1 MTSASA
7 AAATKAEGARAP
19 GRASGADDEAVV
31 SILTP
36 ESVPV
41 RFTIAGMGDRVA
53 AFGIDAAIILVLIL
67 GFGLLGGFAST
78 GASLGTAFAILAAFV
93 LRNFYFTWFEIRRQ
107 GQTPG
112 KRRLF
117 LRVVDRRG
125 GPLSAEAV
133 FVRNV
138 MREVELFIPIV
149 ALFAPQ
155 ALFPV
160 DAGLGRLFAVS
171 WIFLVAAMPLFNRE
185 RLRVGDLVAGT
196 MVVRLPRPSLLAD
209 LASSPAA
216 AAASREA
223 GATYVFTAEQL
234 DVYGIYEL
242 QVLEGLL
249 REGPSE
255 NRSAALE
262 TVGRKI
268 RKKIGYA
275 APESAPVSELE
286 FLRDFYAAQRAR
298 LEGKMLLGTRRERK
312 AR

>member
-1 MTSASA
+1 MTPA
-7 AAATKAEGARAP
+7 AAAARTPAL
-19 GRASGADDEAVV
+19 DEEAIV

-41 RFTIAGMGDRVA
+41 RFTVARMGDRVA
-53 AFGIDAAIILVLIL
+53 AFGIDAAIISLSVFAI
-67 GFGLLGGFAST
+67 GLLGLFLMMGSG
-78 GASLGTAFAILAAFV
+78 GAPLATALAILAAFL
-93 LRNFYFTWFEIRRQ
+93 LRNFYFTWYEIRRN

-112 KRRLF
+112 KKRLH

-138 MREVELFIPIV
+138 MREIEFFVPLV

-155 ALFPV
+155 SLFPV
-160 DAGLGRLFAVS
+160 DAGVGRLLAVG
-171 WIFLVAAMPLFNRE
+171 WIFLIAAMPFFNRE
-185 RLRVGDLVAGT
+185 RLRVGDIVAGT
-196 MVVRLPRPSLLAD
+196 MVVRLPRPALLAD
-209 LASSPAA
+209 LASAPLAA
-216 AAASREA
+216 AREEKEAALP
-223 GATYVFTAEQL
+223 THVFTPEQL

-255 NRSAALE
+255 GRRTALE
-262 TVGRKI
+262 TVGKKI
-268 RKKIGYA
+268 RKKIGYTA
-275 APESAPVSELE
+275 AGAVPVSELE

-312 AR
+312 RDS